1 MHCAQAIYG
10 LVETP
15 DDVVVLDEL
24 RGGTTKISV
33 VMGVFKKADD
43 TSQDVT
49 CQL

>member
-1 MHCAQAIYG
+1 M
-10 LVETP
+10 L
-15 DDVVVLDEL
+15 LSWMNS

-49 CQL
+49 LPVAKDAVLKKKM